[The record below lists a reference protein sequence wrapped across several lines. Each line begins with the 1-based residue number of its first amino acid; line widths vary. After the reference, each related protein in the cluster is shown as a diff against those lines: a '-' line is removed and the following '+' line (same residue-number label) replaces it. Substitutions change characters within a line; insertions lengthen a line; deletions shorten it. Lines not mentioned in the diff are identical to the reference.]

1 MKKLTNE
8 EFKKI
13 YEDHKHF
20 ITQDCT
26 GWEDMRANFENCS
39 FEDLHFDSDHLLY
52 LAGAN
57 FKNANLKGINFKRA
71 GLDSANFEGAN
82 LEGICLEK
90 ADLIGANFKNANLIN
105 ANLSDCICNG
115 ANFKYARLNN
125 ADLSESFCNGTK
137 FKFTNLT
144 NANLTGSYCDNSNF
158 DCAILRNSN
167 IQGAVFDNSNLTGVI
182 FDNAKG
188 KYARFYNS
196 KLYNASFDNVDI
208 DHAQFSLAYI
218 KNTNFTNSNI
228 RETSLHGAYI
238 RSVKFYKTNIEND
251 SFSDA
256 YLDNIKFDDCN
267 MAYTNFDGANIVD
280 SIDSIFADKR
290 NIANKNIEYMK
301 GKILTD
307 NIIGYKK
314 CRRMNGMSI
323 SGYYNYI
330 KSKSQCIPLLPS
342 NHFGSIY
349 LPHSASKEDEVIVT
363 LEIPRGA
370 VVFSINGHKCRTN
383 KAKVIAIDGADK
395 AMSLNYNTSYYVG
408 DEFTIYNFN
417 CVYNRECGE
426 GIHFF
431 LTREEAEKYIY

>member
-13 YEDHKHF
+13 YEDHQHF
-20 ITQDCT
+20 IKQDCT
-26 GWEDMRANFENCS
+26 GWEDMRANFDGCS

-57 FKNANLKGINFKRA
+57 FKYANLKGVNFKRA
-71 GLDSANFEGAN
+71 DLDSANFEYAN
-82 LEGICLEK
+82 LEGICLK
-90 ADLIGANFKNANLIN
+90 DANIIGANFHGAYIIN
-105 ANLSDCICNG
+105 ADLSNCICNG
-115 ANFKYARLNN
+115 ANFKYANLTN
-125 ADLSESFCNGTK
+125 ADLSESFSNN
-137 FKFTNLT
+137 TNFEGAILT

-158 DCAILRNSN
+158 DCAVLRDSN

-188 KYARFYNS
+188 KHTRFYNS
-196 KLYNASFDNVDI
+196 KLYNASFDNVNI
-208 DHAQFSLAYI
+208 DYAQFSLAYI
-218 KNTNFTNSNI
+218 KNTNFTNSNL
-228 RETSLHGAYI
+228 REATFHGAYL
-238 RSVKFYKTNIEND
+238 RSVKFYKTNIENG

-256 YLDNIKFDDCN
+256 HLDNIKFDDCN
-267 MAYTNFDGANIVD
+267 MSYTNFDGANIVD
-280 SIDSIFADKR
+280 SIDSIFASKS
-290 NIANKNIEYMK
+290 NIVNGKNIEYMK

-323 SGYYNYI
+323 SEF
-330 KSKSQCIPLLPS
+330 KSQCNPLLLPS
-342 NHFGSIY
+342 NPFIPGPMY

-395 AMSLNYNTSYYVG
+395 AMSLNYQTSYYVG

-417 CVYNRECGE
+417 CVYNKECAE